1 MMKKWSVTGAVAMAV
16 VAVVMMAGCTS
27 PSTPSP
33 TPTPMVNATTAAA
46 REVAEVCDGCS
57 ETYLVDPKTFA
68 CAVEKY
74 LRHQGA

>member
-1 MMKKWSVTGAVAMAV
+1 MKEYDERLRYKGTHYKTLDGFLDAVAKDKGIDEM
-16 VAVVMMAGCTS
+16 TL
-27 PSTPSP
+27 
-33 TPTPMVNATTAAA
+33 NAAA

-68 CAVEKY
+68 CAVEEY